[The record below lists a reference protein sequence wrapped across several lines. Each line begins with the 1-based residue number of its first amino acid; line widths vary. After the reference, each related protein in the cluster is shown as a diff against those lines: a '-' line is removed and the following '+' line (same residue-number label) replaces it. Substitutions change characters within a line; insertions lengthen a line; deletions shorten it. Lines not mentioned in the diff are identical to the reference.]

1 MRHTAGI
8 CLPGKPSMKNL
19 LQVEDWDDGS
29 RDTQRHVHISMTAMQ
44 GLSSSMNPTI
54 PDGSPHIRTV
64 MISLETS
71 CKRRKSTGP
80 ARVSTTSPAVTLT
93 TLEDA

>member
-1 MRHTAGI
+1 
-8 CLPGKPSMKNL
+8 MKS
-19 LQVEDWDDGS
+19 LQQQEDWPVGS
-29 RDTQRHVHISMTAMQ
+29 RDTPRPVRITMTAMQ

-80 ARVSTTSPAVTLT
+80 ARVSTISYATIPT
-93 TLEDA
+93 TLADA